1 MSGKT
6 KCGMSKKMEYFSAT
20 LTSEGLKL
28 IPIVWQNQSL
38 IHVTAWTNLKEVI
51 LSEKSQSP
59 KDMCWMTSLM

>member
-28 IPIVWQNQSL
+28 IPIV
-38 IHVTAWTNLKEVI
+38 
-51 LSEKSQSP
+51 
-59 KDMCWMTSLM
+59 